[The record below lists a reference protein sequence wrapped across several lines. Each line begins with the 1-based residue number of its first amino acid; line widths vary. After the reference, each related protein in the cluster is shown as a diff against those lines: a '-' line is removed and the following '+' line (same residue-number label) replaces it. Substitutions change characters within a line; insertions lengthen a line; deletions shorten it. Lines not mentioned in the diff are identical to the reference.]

1 MPGIAQDIDV
11 DSPARQDPREA
22 NADPRI
28 GKVAARFVEDMIL
41 GMLLARSVRLTEIAR
56 ALDEPIPLHST
67 HKRAGLDLDKPI
79 PA

>member
-11 DSPARQDPREA
+11 DSPRGKIRGRPTLTS
-22 NADPRI
+22 RI
-28 GKVAARFVEDMIL
+28 GKVAGRFVEDMIL